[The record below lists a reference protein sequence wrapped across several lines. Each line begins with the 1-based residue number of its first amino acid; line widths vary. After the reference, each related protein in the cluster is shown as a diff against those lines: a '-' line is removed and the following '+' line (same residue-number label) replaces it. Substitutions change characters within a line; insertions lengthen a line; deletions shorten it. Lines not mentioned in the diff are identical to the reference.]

1 MIIQQSSHLDKFI
14 DFLDKLTREMF
25 TSKKS
30 EKTRIYGHCKINLD
44 MFNRQFK
51 HDVKDIKSIQ
61 DQCKSNFINVAQS
74 FGFTANWKNLN
85 KFLNIK
91 SELINEVNKRREVII
106 EKYTSL
112 LLK

>member
-1 MIIQQSSHLDKFI
+1 
-14 DFLDKLTREMF
+14 
-25 TSKKS
+25 
-30 EKTRIYGHCKINLD
+30 

-61 DQCKSNFINVAQS
+61 DQCKSCFINVAQS

-85 KFLNIK
+85 KFLSIK
-91 SELINEVNKRREVII
+91 SELINEVNKRREIII

-112 LLK
+112 LLKYIRKSNFEKKVIKTNEHI